1 MLRVSLH
8 IERLLLFNDCVII
21 PDFGGFVLQIHS
33 AVYELERHT
42 FSPPYKETVF
52 NPTLKHNDG
61 LLSESYMQLYNMD
74 FSEAQSAMKSDID
87 MLKKELEQNET
98 VSIGKI
104 GVFRKQ
110 EDLLLFEPNND
121 NTLELNVGS
130 YGLISFYLPPVQ
142 VESDSTII
150 DVRKP
155 LEVKQSEIKTGH
167 VIYLPSVNKILSR
180 AAGMAAAAIAIFL
193 LISTP
198 IKDVNQSA
206 YTASFIPSEMVPQW
220 VSIQKD
226 VHVDEEKTQDELV
239 EYIADTIR
247 MGASLLVSPMTISPL
262 DNQFAM
268 TSEALSV
275 RTNFSMP
282 ELESV
287 TTGTYY
293 VIVASLD
300 TEKELETFFSDATS
314 SELKNIGIVKNNR
327 RIRVYA
333 DKTTDRKD
341 AEVYVQLLRESEKYK
356 DAWPFIG
363 Q

>member
-21 PDFGGFVLQIHS
+21 PDFGGFVLQVHS
-33 AVYELERHT
+33 AVYESERCI
-42 FSPPYKETVF
+42 FCPPYKETVF

-61 LLSESYMQLYNMD
+61 LLSESYMQLYHMD
-74 FSEAQSAMKSDID
+74 FNEAQSAVKSDID

-98 VSIGKI
+98 VSIGKV

-121 NTLELNVGS
+121 TLKLNVSS
-130 YGLISFYLPPVQ
+130 YGLTSFYLPPVQ
-142 VESDSTII
+142 AELENTTRI

-155 LEVKQSEIKTGH
+155 LEVEQSEIKAGR

-180 AAGMAAAAIAIFL
+180 AAGIAAAAIAIFL

-206 YTASFIPSEMVPQW
+206 YTASFIPSEMVPKW
-220 VSIQKD
+220 ISVQKGS
-226 VHVDEEKTQDELV
+226 HVDEVIQRESHV
-239 EYIADTIR
+239 YVADTT
-247 MGASLLVSPMTISPL
+247 MAASAFAAPLTPMLPAAGPYTMSAEESARNASPM
-262 DNQFAM
+262 
-268 TSEALSV
+268 
-275 RTNFSMP
+275 P
-282 ELESV
+282 EIESV
-287 TTGTYY
+287 ATGTYY
-293 VIVASLD
+293 VVIASIE
-300 TEKELETFFSDATS
+300 TENELVRFFSDEVS
-314 SELKNIGIVKNNR
+314 PELKNVGVVRNNNK

-333 DKTTDRKD
+333 DKTTNRKD
-341 AEVYVQLLRESEKYK
+341 AEAYVQLLRESEKYK
-356 DAWPFIG
+356 DAWLFIG